1 MIDCLVNVMKFSFT
15 TSGSI
20 SREVLHEMGIPV
32 LQCYSL
38 LMPEE
43 EWKESTEG
51 MNAMEVSISVSMP
64 EFDGIIH
71 GVPIA
76 AKHVKKTG
84 EVEYLPL
91 KERIAAMQLR
101 PLPGPDFTG
110 REMKTRKLP
119 LFFTTIRLRIPI
131 SVVPSALTA

>member
-1 MIDCLVNVMKFSFT
+1 
-15 TSGSI
+15 
-20 SREVLHEMGIPV
+20 
-32 LQCYSL
+32 
-38 LMPEE
+38 
-43 EWKESTEG
+43 

-64 EFDGIIH
+64 EFDGVIH

-91 KERIAAMQLR
+91 KERIAAMAAKAGAWARLH
-101 PLPGPDFTG
+101 
-110 REMKTRKLP
+110 RKRNEDKKIAII
-119 LFFTTIRLRIPI
+119 FTTIRLRIPI

>member
-1 MIDCLVNVMKFSFT
+1 MEK
-15 TSGSI
+15 
-20 SREVLHEMGIPV
+20 
-32 LQCYSL
+32 
-38 LMPEE
+38 
-43 EWKESTEG
+43 STEG

-91 KERIAAMQLR
+91 KERIAAMAAKAGAWARLH
-101 PLPGPDFTG
+101 
-110 REMKTRKLP
+110 RKRNEDKKIAII
-119 LFFTTIRLRIPI
+119 FTTIRLRIPI
-131 SVVPSALTA
+131 SEVPSALTA